1 MEKYKF
7 TAKTKEAALETALY
21 ELKEEEKNIIY
32 KTEEVKTG
40 LFGKKIQ
47 IEVIKKQDIID
58 FIKETLKDIT
68 KLMGIE
74 INTEVKERG
83 ENINIVIFSEQNS
96 LLIGKQGKNL
106 EALSLIIKQILKQ
119 EIGLPFKFNLDAGEY
134 KLKREK
140 DLVRLAK
147 KLAKE
152 VQQTKE
158 PVKLDSMNSY
168 ERRIVHNALNNWKN
182 ITTESEGEEP
192 NRYVVLK
199 YKGE

>member
-32 KTEEVKTG
+32 QMEEVKSG
-40 LFGKKIQ
+40 LFGKKVQ
-47 IEVIKKQDIID
+47 IEVIKKSDIIS
-58 FIKETLKDIT
+58 FIKETIKNIT
-68 KLMGIE
+68 SKMGIE

-83 ENINIVIFSEQNS
+83 ESLNIVIFSEQNS

-106 EALSLIIKQILKQ
+106 AALNLIIKQILKQ
-119 EIGLPFKFNLDAGEY
+119 EIDIPFKFTLDAGEY

-147 KLAKE
+147 
-152 VQQTKE
+152 
-158 PVKLDSMNSY
+158 
-168 ERRIVHNALNNWKN
+168 RIVKSHGK
-182 ITTESEGEEP
+182 
-192 NRYVVLK
+192 RRK
-199 YKGE
+199 K